1 MQETFGL
8 TVVRGMGSEEDGLIR
23 LVEGEGG
30 VGVGVGVGAF
40 PKATHYGDYFH
51 VETKADPSNLV
62 GNLIKIVVSS
72 TLKNSF
78 SGCIKNRNVVIF
90 SHCNDIAVIT
100 TGNVCFVIKG
110 FKEIQ
115 KCIQQNRHFPL

>member
-1 MQETFGL
+1 MQETSGL
-8 TVVRGMGSEEDGLIR
+8 TVVRGMGSEEEGLIR
-23 LVEGEGG
+23 LVEGEG
-30 VGVGVGVGAF
+30 GVGVGAF

-62 GNLIKIVVSS
+62 GNFIKIVVVSS

-90 SHCNDIAVIT
+90 SHCNGIAVIT
-100 TGNVCFVIKG
+100 TGNVCF
-110 FKEIQ
+110 
-115 KCIQQNRHFPL
+115 L